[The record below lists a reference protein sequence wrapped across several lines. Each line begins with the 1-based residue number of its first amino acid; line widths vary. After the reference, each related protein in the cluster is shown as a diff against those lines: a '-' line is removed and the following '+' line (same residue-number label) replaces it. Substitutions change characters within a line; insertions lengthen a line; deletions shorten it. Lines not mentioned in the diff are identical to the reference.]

1 MRRHRDHPSDKAAP
15 FVQSYREVSV
25 TQVFLHGAGLN
36 AESWGDV
43 PGTALNLPGHGGRA
57 RAPKATAESFA
68 QALASDVPPGS
79 VLVGYSLGGMVA
91 MAFAA
96 LFPDRLSAL
105 VLVDTPIRAP
115 LKFISWYT
123 PYVAP
128 LVVRFPGL
136 KTIGKAVGSRIEN
149 PDGQAQFRRH
159 IEAANPRGMADAL
172 IVAGSF
178 DGEKVLPDLKLPLL
192 VLCGERSLL
201 TGQKYRDMVAQ
212 ACPQA
217 KIVVM
222 DTGHHIPF
230 DNAPAMHA
238 EINDF
243 LRDVR

>member
-1 MRRHRDHPSDKAAP
+1 MSAKDTKHAGL
-15 FVQSYREVSV
+15 VY
-25 TQVFLHGAGLN
+25 LHGAGLN
-36 AESWGDV
+36 AESWGEV
-43 PGTALNLPGHGGRA
+43 PGKALNLPGHGGTA
-57 RAPKATAESFA
+57 RAPAATAESFA
-68 QALASDVPPGS
+68 AEILERVPKGS

-96 LFPDRLSAL
+96 GYQDHLSAL

-128 LVVRFPGL
+128 IVTRFPGT
-136 KTIGKAVGSRIEN
+136 KTIGRAVGSRIEN
-149 PDGQAQFRRH
+149 PEGQAAFRRH

-172 IVAGSF
+172 IVAGGF
-178 DGEKVLPDLKLPLL
+178 DGAKALPKLTLPML

-201 TGQKYRDMVAQ
+201 TGQKYREMVRE

-217 KIVVM
+217 EIIVM

-230 DNAPAMHA
+230 DNAPAMQTQIDRFVEA
-238 EINDF
+238 
-243 LRDVR
+243 LP